1 MTNSETMIVTAAGVE
16 QITMQQTAPEA
27 ARQPEGMAA
36 VEHLERY
43 PDVQRELTQAQLDAR
58 EERRLELE
66 RTFSYDDYKVARKEM
81 HSTHRD
87 PSVLIRGNSVTFNQ
101 AVIDSFEDVS
111 YINGKY
117 WGHYNL
123 RERINVQSIAQ
134 FMDWDDPDA
143 LSFVG
148 EYVEEQKLLLFG
160 LENSAITCAVV
171 PDRPEE
177 GDKDDSDNAD
187 VTPQKVVLYSHETGA
202 TLDIPITTMAEVSLL
217 ERKHYAGDWDVLRPA
232 TKLEEKEP
240 LTQDRLA
247 ELMSEAE
254 EIIERWAKNHDE
266 Q

>member
-1 MTNSETMIVTAAGVE
+1 
-16 QITMQQTAPEA
+16 
-27 ARQPEGMAA
+27 
-36 VEHLERY
+36 
-43 PDVQRELTQAQLDAR
+43 
-58 EERRLELE
+58 
-66 RTFSYDDYKVARKEM
+66 
-81 HSTHRD
+81 
-87 PSVLIRGNSVTFNQ
+87 
-101 AVIDSFEDVS
+101 
-111 YINGKY
+111 
-117 WGHYNL
+117 
-123 RERINVQSIAQ
+123 
-134 FMDWDDPDA
+134 MDWDDPDA

>member
-1 MTNSETMIVTAAGVE
+1 M
-16 QITMQQTAPEA
+16 
-27 ARQPEGMAA
+27 
-36 VEHLERY
+36 L
-43 PDVQRELTQAQLDAR
+43 QREHSLQKFQDV
-58 EERRLELE
+58 EYVELLLNPVDKCIAI
-66 RTFSYDDYKVARKEM
+66 RPTDKQNPNAIHWGKVKNDRWA
-81 HSTHRD
+81 
-87 PSVLIRGNSVTFNQ
+87 VLP
-101 AVIDSFEDVS
+101 VS
-111 YINGKY
+111 CTGLLQVLGDI
-117 WGHYNL
+117 
-123 RERINVQSIAQ
+123 
-134 FMDWDDPDA
+134 MDWDDPDA

-177 GDKDDSDNAD
+177 GDKDDSDHAD